1 VTINRYHQKTAEVTA
16 TVEGTANPEIPE
28 SQIAALLQYRYGDG
42 LVYLP
47 RHRSSTLYDQARQQG
62 YIDASGYLTRK
73 GRALIAR
80 YQYL

>member
-1 VTINRYHQKTAEVTA
+1 VAA
-16 TVEGTANPEIPE
+16 TVEGVAKPDIPE

-47 RHRSSTLYDQARQQG
+47 RQRHTDALYSQARQQG
-62 YIDASGYLTRK
+62 YIDPEGYLTRK

-80 YQYL
+80 YQY

>member
-1 VTINRYHQKTAEVTA
+1 VVASAKD
-16 TVEGTANPEIPE
+16 TVNPDIPE

-47 RHRSSTLYDQARQQG
+47 RNRSTALYNVACQHG
-62 YIDASGYLTRK
+62 YIDPAGYLTRK

>member
-1 VTINRYHQKTAEVTA
+1 MAASAESV
-16 TVEGTANPEIPE
+16 ANPDIPE

-47 RHRSSTLYDQARQQG
+47 RQHHSGDLYSQARQQG
-62 YIDASGYLTRK
+62 YIDPEGYLTRK

-80 YQYL
+80 YQY

>member
-1 VTINRYHQKTAEVTA
+1 MTAIAESAA
-16 TVEGTANPEIPE
+16 TPDIPE

-47 RHRSSTLYDQARQQG
+47 RHRSSALYDQARLQG
-62 YIDASGYLTRK
+62 YIDAEGYLTRK

-80 YQYL
+80 YQYV

>member
-1 VTINRYHQKTAEVTA
+1 VTA
-16 TVEGTANPEIPE
+16 TAESATKPDIPE

-47 RHRSSTLYDQARQQG
+47 RHRSRTLYDQARQEG
-62 YIDASGYLTRK
+62 YVDAGGYLTRK